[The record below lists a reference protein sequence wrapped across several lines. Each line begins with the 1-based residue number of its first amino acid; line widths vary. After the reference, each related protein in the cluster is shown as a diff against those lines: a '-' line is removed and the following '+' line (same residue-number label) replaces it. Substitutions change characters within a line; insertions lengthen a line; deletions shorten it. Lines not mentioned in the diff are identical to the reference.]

1 MKFEDLT
8 PARGQSASSA
18 RKWLAGF
25 LALLIALVVL
35 FAAIRWED
43 GQEVPLLDGSTT
55 TIVPG
60 IHLIGNLGP
69 AAAYVVETSEEGLV
83 LIDSGLDSD
92 AQLLK
97 SEMAKLNL
105 DWKRLHAIF
114 LTHVHGDHS
123 GGAEQLRADTGAKV
137 YAGQADVDV
146 LRAGESRDAFFGTFQ
161 MPNYSPHPTTV
172 DVELEGAETLAFGN
186 VRMQVLDTPG
196 HSLGSTCYLIERAG
210 LRVLFAGDVIV
221 RLGEKPLGTYTTYM
235 EPRYRGD
242 AKSFLASL
250 QKLRAIPVP
259 DLVLPGHPRAAR
271 TPQSP
276 RLTPQQWA
284 AILDEGIRE
293 MEQLVTS
300 GAADGAGR

>member
-1 MKFEDLT
+1 MTDV
-8 PARGQSASSA
+8 ARR

-25 LALLIALVVL
+25 LALLIAIVVL
-35 FAAIRWED
+35 FAAVRWD
-43 GQEVPLLDGSTT
+43 ASREVPLLNGSTT

-60 IHLIGNLGP
+60 VHLIGNLGP
-69 AAAYVVETSEEGLV
+69 AAAYVVETSEGLV

-105 DWKRLHAIF
+105 DWKKLHAIF

-123 GGAEQLRADTGAKV
+123 GGAEQLRAETGAKI
-137 YAGQADVDV
+137 YAGQADVPV
-146 LRAGESRDAFFGTFQ
+146 LRAGEPRDAFYGTFK
-161 MPNYSPHPTTV
+161 MPNYTPHPTTV
-172 DVELEGAETLAFGN
+172 DVALEGDETMVFGT
-186 VRMQVLDTPG
+186 VRLQVLDTPG
-196 HSLGSTCYLIERAG
+196 HTLGSTCYLVERAG
-210 LRVLFAGDVIV
+210 LRVLFAGDVIA

-235 EPRYRGD
+235 APRYRGD

-250 QKLRAIPVP
+250 HKLRVLTVP

-284 AILDEGIRE
+284 GMLDEGIRE
-293 MEQLVTS
+293 MEQLVARDE
-300 GAADGAGR
+300 AASAGR

>member
-8 PARGQSASSA
+8 PALAPSASNA
-18 RKWLAGF
+18 RKWQAGF

-35 FAAIRWED
+35 FAAIRWDD
-43 GQEVPLLDGSTT
+43 GQEVPLLDGSTI

-69 AAAYVVETSEEGLV
+69 AAAYVVETSEGLV

-92 AQLLK
+92 AQPLK

-146 LRAGESRDAFFGTFQ
+146 LRVGESRDAFFGTFP
-161 MPNYSPHPTTV
+161 MPNHSPHPTTV
-172 DVELEGAETLAFGN
+172 DVELEGDETISFGN
-186 VRMQVLDTPG
+186 VRWQVLDTPG
-196 HSLGSTCYLIERAG
+196 HSLGSTSYLIERAG
-210 LRVLFAGDVIV
+210 LRMLFAGDVIV

-235 EPRYRGD
+235 APRYRGD

-276 RLTPQQWA
+276 RLTQQQWA
-284 AILDEGIRE
+284 AMLDEGIRE
-293 MEQLVTS
+293 MEQLVS
-300 GAADGAGR
+300 RGESDGAGR